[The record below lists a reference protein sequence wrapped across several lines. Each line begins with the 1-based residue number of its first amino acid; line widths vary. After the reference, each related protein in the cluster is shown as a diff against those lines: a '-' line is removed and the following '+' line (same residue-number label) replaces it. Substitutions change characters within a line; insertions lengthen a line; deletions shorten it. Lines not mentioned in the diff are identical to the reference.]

1 MDSGRPHD
9 HRDFY
14 RDVADWLG
22 DARQVFAARIGALL
36 ATSAPST
43 EAVLAGFIA
52 SDDARAV
59 ALALQTGP
67 PTRPPDPPELRAP
80 AARLGDPAALCALLV
95 GDLLGCFC
103 LPPGLAPVL
112 ALLAVAETDTRF
124 ATLFAYL
131 NDDAQRR
138 HATPA
143 LAERLAGPLR
153 PAPVEYL
160 AESAPLRAYG
170 IVELGPGHERLL
182 ADRSLRLSDHM
193 ARRLTTGAGAEL
205 RDPALAGH
213 LRDVPSAPL
222 DALVPDPDRRRRLFA
237 AAEGPLAVLTGPPGA
252 GRTVVAAAL
261 VEAGGR
267 RHLTVD
273 GASLAASGDPAHLLR
288 IALRDATLDTA
299 TLIIGGAE
307 ALPRAV
313 RETALGQAPCPVIL
327 IAPRRLDLEAPQ
339 HELPRLDPATAAGLW
354 RRVLGPERAEVAD
367 RLAHRFRLPPS
378 EIIGIA
384 RAEPCAGPERLA
396 AACVER
402 SSTALDALATPV
414 EGRHGWDD
422 LVLPQR
428 QVDRL
433 RAIVAR
439 ATHAQTVYDGWGFG
453 RKLAPN
459 QGLTA
464 LFSGPSGA
472 GKTLSA
478 GIVARALGLPL
489 YRVDLSATVSKYI
502 GETEKNLERI
512 FVAAEAGNA
521 CLFFDEC
528 DALFGKR
535 SEVSDA
541 HDRYAN
547 IETSYLLQRLE
558 AHRGIVILASNLPHN
573 IDEAFA
579 RRIDATV
586 EFPMPDGAL
595 RRRLWQGLLP
605 REAGA
610 EIDAELLGDRFELS
624 GGAIRNCLLTAA
636 FLAAEA
642 GTVIG
647 TEHCLRAIA
656 QEYEKTGRPL
666 TRADFG
672 SAFGGLRPRTGG

>member
-1 MDSGRPHD
+1 MGSRA
-9 HRDFY
+9 
-14 RDVADWLG
+14 VTAWLG
-22 DARQVFAARIGALL
+22 DARLVFAARICAVL
-36 ATSAPST
+36 ATSAPSAD
-43 EAVLAGFIA
+43 AVLAGFVA

-59 ALALQTGP
+59 ARALAAGP
-67 PTRPPDPPELRAP
+67 PARPTDPPELRGP
-80 AARLGDPAALCALLV
+80 AARLGDPATLSALPVGELL
-95 GDLLGCFC
+95 DRFR
-103 LPPGLAPVL
+103 LPAELAQVL
-112 ALLAVAETDTRF
+112 ALLAVAETDARF

-143 LAERLAGPLR
+143 LADRLAGPLR
-153 PAPVEYL
+153 SAPVAYL
-160 AESAPLRAYG
+160 AEDAPLRAYG

-182 ADRSLRLSDHM
+182 ADRSLRLGDHM
-193 ARRLTTGAGAEL
+193 ARLLTTGAGAEFP
-205 RDPALAGH
+205 DPALAGH
-213 LRDVPSAPL
+213 LREVPSAPL
-222 DALVPDPDRRRRLFA
+222 DALVPDPDLRATLLAA
-237 AAEGPLAVLTGPPGA
+237 AAEPLAVLTGAAGT
-252 GRTVVAAAL
+252 GRTVAAVALA
-261 VEAGGR
+261 EATGR

-273 GASLAASGDPAHLLR
+273 GASLAASGDPTRLLR
-288 IALRDATLDTA
+288 IALRDATLTGA
-299 TLIIGGAE
+299 SLVVAAAE

-313 RETALGQAPCPVIL
+313 RAAALRAAPCPVIL
-327 IAPRRLDLEAPQ
+327 IAPHRLEVEAPQ
-339 HELPRLDPATAAGLW
+339 HELPRLDPAAAAGLW
-354 RRVLGPERAEVAD
+354 RRLLGPERIEVAD
-367 RLAHRFRLPPS
+367 RLAHRFRLPPA
-378 EIIGIA
+378 EILGIA
-384 RAEPCAGPERLA
+384 RAEPGAGPEQLA
-396 AACVER
+396 AACVAR

-414 EGRHGWDD
+414 EGRHDWDD
-422 LVLPQR
+422 LVLPRR

-433 RAIVAR
+433 RAVVAR
-439 ATHAQTVYDGWGFG
+439 AAHAQTVYDGWGFG

-512 FVAAEAGNA
+512 FAAAEAGNA

-558 AHRGIVILASNLPHN
+558 AHRGIVILASNLPQN

-586 EFPMPDGAL
+586 EFPLPDAAH
-595 RRRLWQGLLP
+595 RRRLWLRLLP
-605 REAGA
+605 PEAGA

-636 FLAAEA
+636 FLAAEE
-642 GTVIG
+642 GTAIG
-647 TEHCLRAIA
+647 TEHCVRAVA

-672 SAFGGLRPRTGG
+672 SAFSGLRPRPGV